1 MLNPVDTHPLPC
13 YTTLMFGYPFKHLSF
28 AAAAQTASLVGIVA

>member
-1 MLNPVDTHPLPC
+1 MSLSPC